1 MTQNKV
7 LNWVVIINKASHAG
21 SLALCALGVWSLK
34 VSTLLEPFCE
44 YRPPGVHSLGV
55 RSPLENLR
63 KIEFEWFQCHL
74 PCTLDR
80 VSIVAVA
87 KCFGHL
93 SMSTFK
99 CTAGPLARVFP
110 QDIPWAARHSLVV
123 MYQLTS
129 MGGMHDNDIHSSF
142 TRPFSQRARTTDGIP
157 LPLLW
162 THGQPTS
169 WTLGLSLWLPPSQL
183 VLQLSLE
190 TVLLWY
196 HT

>member
-7 LNWVVIINKASHAG
+7 LNWVSHAG
-21 SLALCALGVWSLK
+21 SLACVRWVCGHLKCQHSWSRFVSIVHLAFIPLGCSHHLK
-34 VSTLLEPFCE
+34 
-44 YRPPGVHSLGV
+44 
-55 RSPLENLR
+55 NL
-63 KIEFEWFQCHL
+63 KNCGKLIEFEWFKCHVLHL
-74 PCTLDR
+74 PCTPDR
-80 VSIVAVA
+80 VSIV

-99 CTAGPLARVFP
+99 CTVVPLAHVFSKN
-110 QDIPWAARHSLVV
+110 IPRAARHSLVV
-123 MYQLTS
+123 MYQRTR

-157 LPLLW
+157 LW
-162 THGQPTS
+162 
-169 WTLGLSLWLPPSQL
+169 LSPSQL

-190 TVLLWY
+190 TVLLWC